1 MKKAL
6 FLFSFLMSALAISA
20 NSTDITSP
28 NGKIKVNV
36 SDEGNKITYTVSLA
50 DNQFIA
56 PSPLGLKLQYY
67 SERDAS
73 KPREINLA
81 EGLTLSNTETKAIDE
96 TYSVRSMKKN
106 SIHYIAN
113 AATLSFS
120 RDGKKAMDI
129 EFRVSDSDVAFRYF
143 IHTPGKDRMSA
154 VVKEE
159 ITGFTVA
166 ETATSYLA
174 PQMQPMTGF
183 AATAPSYETHPEF
196 DAPLGKNGWG
206 DGYVFPALFKNADKG
221 WMLISETGTNGNYC
235 GCHLQ
240 NLGDNKYAIA
250 FPNPKEANGNGTSQP
265 GLSLPCATPWR
276 TITLGTT
283 PQALVETTV
292 SNDLVEPQYKASK
305 DYTYG
310 KGTWSWIQWM
320 DGSCNYND
328 QKTYIDFAADMGYQ
342 TVLIDAFW
350 DSNIGHEKMEELAK
364 YAASKGVGIFL
375 WYNSNGYWNHAPQ
388 GPFGIMHRA
397 VTRTREFRW
406 MKKIGI
412 RGIKVDF
419 FGGDKQQQ
427 MQLYEDILND
437 ANDAGVM
444 VIFHGCTLP
453 RGWERMYPNFVA
465 CEAVR
470 ASENLHFGQNE
481 CDNEALY
488 ATMHP
493 FCRNALGNMDWGGS
507 ALNKFYGRDNKRGT
521 QRKTSDVFACAAAVL
536 LQAPVQHFALAPNNL
551 TDAPAWAID
560 FMKNVPTVWNDVKFI
575 AGEPGKYVILAR
587 RTGNDWY
594 VCGVNAMKET
604 LNTTISLEGIFEAG
618 QSVKLYSDDAT
629 LSGNVKDIKLNK
641 KKQLKIAIPNNGG
654 LVITK

>member
-6 FLFSFLMSALAISA
+6 FLLSLLFSALTMSANTVDVI
-20 NSTDITSP
+20 SP
-28 NGKIKVNV
+28 NGNIKVNV
-36 SDEGNKITYTVSLA
+36 SDECGKITYSVSLA
-50 DNQFIA
+50 GNEFIA
-56 PSPLGLKLQYY
+56 PSPLGLLLSYY

-73 KPREINLA
+73 KPREINLC
-81 EGLTLSNTETKAIDE
+81 EGLAMGDVVQKDIDE
-96 TYSVRSMKKN
+96 TYNVRSLKKN
-106 SIHYIAN
+106 SVHYVAKS
-113 AATLSFS
+113 ATISFT
-120 RDGKKAMDI
+120 RNGKKAMDI
-129 EFRVSDSDVAFRYF
+129 EFRVSDTDVAFRYY
-143 IHTPGKDRMSA
+143 IHQLNKDRMSA
-154 VVKEE
+154 VVQKE
-159 ITGFTVA
+159 ITGFNVA
-166 ETATSYLA
+166 ETSTSYLA

-183 AATAPSYETHPEF
+183 AATAPSYETHPEI

-206 DGYVFPALFKNADKG
+206 EGYVFPALFKNADKG
-221 WMLISETGTNGNYC
+221 WMLISETGTTGNYC

-292 SNDLVEPQYKASK
+292 SNDLVEPVYEASK
-305 DYTYG
+305 QYTYG

-320 DGSCNYND
+320 DGSCNYDD
-328 QKTYIDFAADMGYQ
+328 QKTYIDFAADMGYK

-488 ATMHP
+488 ATVHP
-493 FCRNALGNMDWGGS
+493 FCRNSLGNMDWGGS
-507 ALNKFYGRDNKRGT
+507 ALNKFYGRNNQRGT
-521 QRKTSDVFACAAAVL
+521 QRKTSDVFAIAAAVL
-536 LQAPVQHFALAPNNL
+536 LQSPVQHFALAPNNL

-560 FMKNVPTVWNDVKFI
+560 FMKRVPTEWNDVKYI

-587 RTGNDWY
+587 RTGSDWY
-594 VCGVNAMKET
+594 VCGVNAMKEA
-604 LNTTISLEGIFEAG
+604 LNTTISLDGIFEAG
-618 QSVKLYSDDAT
+618 QTVKLYSDDAN
-629 LSGNVKDIKLNK
+629 LVGSVKEVKLNK
-641 KKQLKIAIPNNGG
+641 KKQLKITIPNNGG
-654 LVITK
+654 LVIE